1 MLRNIFY
8 CLLEFSVEFIKLFS
22 VLYFVMQFRL
32 KERKKVII
40 YSVCALAI
48 VIGAELCGWRK
59 FFSVNGYICLLYI
72 ILILDGR
79 KKIFYTITTYFGICL
94 LDLMAG
100 SVFLLTTNYDMVDLF
115 DDRKTAILANSL
127 SISVLAAITAIS
139 IFIRKRNEKKGY
151 ITSQRIGIFYLLLI
165 VLGEMAISLFITAFQ
180 LEGSGN
186 KALTVTLCIGSMIF
200 LIVCTIM
207 IVNYTSK
214 NHYKEINEI
223 NEKLLQEQADY
234 YSALLK
240 KDNETIKFRHDIKN
254 HINCMYLLFN
264 NGKYDELKD
273 YFDKIGATLSELKP
287 SVQTGNDMISAI
299 LNDAV
304 TKYPNV
310 KCEIEGKVANDIRL
324 SHIDMCTI
332 FSNLYEN
339 AFYAA
344 DNSEEKIVNISFRFA
359 GSNLFCEIRN
369 TVSHKVE
376 ITNNKLVSE
385 KADKI
390 NHGHGTENARLC
402 AEANNGMLLYSCT
415 EQYFTAELTLPML

>member
-8 CLLEFSVEFIKLFS
+8 CLLEFSVEFIKLFP
-22 VLYFVMQFRL
+22 VLYFIMQFRL

-40 YSVCALAI
+40 YSVGALAI
-48 VIGAELCGWRK
+48 VIGAELCGLRK

-72 ILILDGR
+72 ILILEGR
-79 KKIFYTITTYFGICL
+79 KKILYTITTYFGVCL

-100 SVFLLTTNYDMVDLF
+100 SVFLLTTNYDMIDLF
-115 DDRKTAILANSL
+115 DDRKASILVNSL
-127 SISVLAAITAIS
+127 SLTVLAAITAIS
-139 IFIRKRNEKKGY
+139 VFIRKRNENKGY
-151 ITSQRIGIFYLLLI
+151 ITRQRIGIFYLLII

-223 NEKLLQEQADY
+223 
-234 YSALLK
+234 
-240 KDNETIKFRHDIKN
+240 KN

-264 NGKYDELKD
+264 NGKYDELKE

-287 SVQTGNDMISAI
+287 SVQTGNDMISSI

-310 KCEIEGKVANDIRL
+310 KCEIKGKVANDISL
-324 SHIDMCTI
+324 SPIDMCTI
-332 FSNLYEN
+332 FSNLFEN

-376 ITNNKLVSE
+376 ITNNRLVSE
-385 KADKI
+385 NADKI
-390 NHGHGTENARLC
+390 NHGHGTENARIC
-402 AEANNGMLLYSCT
+402 AEANNGMLLYYCT
-415 EQYFTAELTLPML
+415 DQFFTAELTLPML